1 MAETNN
7 TTCSI
12 CGKGYYLCLACK
24 SHRTTPWKVLTDT
37 AEHYKIHQVIKGY
50 MSKVYTKDEAN
61 KKLKAIDLT
70 GIEDF
75 KPHIKAILYEI
86 MSMPVAEAEKA
97 DAEETV
103 DAEGKAEDKAVDNNM
118 ATNKVNDNKFM
129 SHKKERYKGSGKY

>member
-50 MSKVYTKDEAN
+50 MNKVYTKDEAN

-75 KPHIKAILYEI
+75 KPNIKSILYEI
-86 MSMPVAEAEKA
+86 MSTPMIETEKA
-97 DAEETV
+97 DVDKAVYTAE
-103 DAEGKAEDKAVDNNM
+103 KAEDKVAKNDM
-118 ATNKVNDNKFM
+118 ATNKMNDNKFV